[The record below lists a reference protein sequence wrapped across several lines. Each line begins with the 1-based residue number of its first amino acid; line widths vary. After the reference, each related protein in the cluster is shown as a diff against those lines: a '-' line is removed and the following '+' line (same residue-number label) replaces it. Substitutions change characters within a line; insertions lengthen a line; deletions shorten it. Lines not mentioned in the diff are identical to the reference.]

1 MSNEES
7 KTMESEERN
16 YRNVLDDALK
26 DVKQELVILIDGA
39 YYLTYIHG
47 IDYDSNGRII
57 LDWSTPHDETE
68 IERAVLLK
76 HVESA
81 INAQIK
87 EGIECQ
93 SKNLSSRIYSFMKN
107 IFGKFTHS

>member
-7 KTMESEERN
+7 KTVETEERN
-16 YRNVLDDALK
+16 YRNVIDDALK
-26 DVKQELVILIDGA
+26 DVKQELVILVDGVH
-39 YYLTYIHG
+39 YLTYIHSVY
-47 IDYDSNGRII
+47 YDTNGKII

-81 INAQIK
+81 IHAQIK

-93 SKNLSSRIYSFMKN
+93 SKSLSSRICLFMKN